1 MNPKHVGLASGV
13 VLLGVAIVGI
23 SCVSAQPPF
32 RPEPRP
38 NDQGIGRFQVVQV
51 VEREIIILDTA
62 TGDLYAAGPKDIK
75 PFSTKPVTGRREE
88 FKPEPPERQDGF
100 KSASPGAIRELPRPD
115 FRKKEGSKDK
125 TEPPPR
131 EPVRP

>member
-1 MNPKHVGLASGV
+1 MFHKKVWLTAGAI
-13 VLLGVAIVGI
+13 LLGLAIVGI
-23 SCVSAQPPF
+23 SYVYAQPPF

-51 VEREIIILDTA
+51 VEREIILLDTV
-62 TGDLYAAGPKDIK
+62 TGELYVAGPKDIK
-75 PFSTKPVTGRREE
+75 PFSTKPPVTGRREG
-88 FKPEPPERQDGF
+88 FRPEP
-100 KSASPGAIRELPRPD
+100 SGAIRELPQPD

-125 TEPPPR
+125 TEAPPR

>member
-1 MNPKHVGLASGV
+1 MNHKNMWLTAGA
-13 VLLGVAIVGI
+13 VLLGLVIAGI
-23 SCVSAQPPF
+23 SYVSAQPPF

-75 PFSTKPVTGRREE
+75 PFSGKPVMGRREG

-100 KSASPGAIRELPRPD
+100 KSAAPGAIRELPRPD
-115 FRKKEGSKDK
+115 FRKEEGSKDK
-125 TEPPPR
+125 TEAPPR

>member
-1 MNPKHVGLASGV
+1 MNHKKIRLAAVALPLGV
-13 VLLGVAIVGI
+13 VIVGI
-23 SCVSAQPPF
+23 SYVSAQPPF

-75 PFSTKPVTGRREE
+75 PFSTKPVIGRREG

-100 KSASPGAIRELPRPD
+100 KSAAPGAI
-115 FRKKEGSKDK
+115 
-125 TEPPPR
+125 
-131 EPVRP
+131 